1 MYIFDE
7 DSANAV
13 KAEERQYQ
21 AWERTEK
28 NRILAMSNTEKKQVA
43 WRLLF
48 PQVDHSEGWELSV
61 NMF

>member
-7 DSANAV
+7 DSANTV

-28 NRILAMSNTEKKQVA
+28 NRILAMSSTEKKQAA

-48 PQVDHSEGWELSV
+48 PQVESSDDYLNGLIY
-61 NMF
+61 

>member
-13 KAEERQYQ
+13 KAEEREYE
-21 AWERTEK
+21 AWQIKEK
-28 NRILAMSNTEKKQVA
+28 NRILAMSDYNRKQSA

-48 PQVDHSEGWELSV
+48 PQVEHSDDYLNGLV
-61 NMF
+61 F